1 MNLYNPDAKTKDI
14 TRKES
19 NRTLSL
25 MNMDTKTLIKILANR
40 IWQYKKYNAI

>member
-1 MNLYNPDAKTKDI
+1 MNQYNHDTKTKDI

-25 MNMDTKTLIKILANR
+25 MNMDTKTFSKILANQ
-40 IWQYKKYNAI
+40 IQQYKKYNAI

>member
-25 MNMDTKTLIKILANR
+25 MNMDTKTPSKMLANQ